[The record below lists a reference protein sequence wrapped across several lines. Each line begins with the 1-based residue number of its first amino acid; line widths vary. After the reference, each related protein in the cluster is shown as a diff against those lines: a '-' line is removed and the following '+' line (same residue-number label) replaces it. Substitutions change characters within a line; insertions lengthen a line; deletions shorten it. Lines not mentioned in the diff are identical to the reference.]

1 MALFKPAVMRDRLCD
16 LNADTLK
23 KLGVKGLVLDV
34 DNTLS
39 RHFDKT
45 PFDGIDAFL
54 KEMRDGGIKLIILS
68 NSPKSRVEPFAKK
81 LNLDFEYKAKKPLTG
96 GLKKAVCR
104 MGLSKN
110 EVMLC
115 GDQLFTDMLCGNL
128 YRVKTLLVSPVHAER
143 GAGFKIKR
151 FLEKPFLSRYRKN
164 KGDKI
169 L

>member
-1 MALFKPAVMRDRLCD
+1 MALFKPTVMRNRLFD
-16 LNADTLK
+16 INADTLK

-45 PFDGIDAFL
+45 PFEGIDEFL
-54 KEMRDGGIKLIILS
+54 KDMKDGGIKLIILS
-68 NSPKSRVEPFAKK
+68 NSPKGRVEPFAKK
-81 LNLDFEYKAKKPLTG
+81 LDLDFEYKAKKPLTG
-96 GLKKAVCR
+96 GLKKALCKT
-104 MGLSKN
+104 GLEKN

-128 YRVKTLLVSPVHAER
+128 FGVKTLLVSPVHPER

>member
-1 MALFKPAVMRDRLCD
+1 MALFKPTVMRDRLAD
-16 LNADTLK
+16 IDVDTLK

-39 RHFDKT
+39 RHFDQT
-45 PFDGIDAFL
+45 PFEGIDAFL
-54 KEMRDGGIKLIILS
+54 KEMRGSGIKLIILS

-81 LNLDFEYKAKKPLTG
+81 LDLDFEYKAKKPLTG
-96 GLKKAVCR
+96 GLKKALR
-104 MGLSKN
+104 KMELSEN

-115 GDQLFTDMLCGNL
+115 GDQLFTDMLCGNFSG
-128 YRVKTLLVSPVHAER
+128 VKTLLVSPVHLER